1 MDQRPRDDLPGPNT
15 TSEDYIDRYD
25 DKEAWRTAPMLL
37 GLVLLA
43 LVGLMLFSL
52 RSPSVEQATS
62 ANAPSTQTMPG
73 PAYRAPAGT
82 PAQTAPSPATKP

>member
-1 MDQRPRDDLPGPNT
+1 MDQRPRDDLPGPNA

-25 DKEAWRTAPMLL
+25 DKEAWRMAPMRL

-52 RSPSVEQATS
+52 RSPSSEQTTS

-73 PAYRAPAGT
+73 AAYRAPAGT